1 LSETGKRVAKAAVLL
16 MVTIIISRILG
27 YAREVVL
34 YSLFGQAYITDAYRA
49 AFSIPDF
56 LYMLLVGGALSSAF
70 IPVFSSCIVSGK
82 EQDGWK
88 SASIVF
94 NYVLIFLILLVCIAY
109 FYTLPL
115 VNLLAPG
122 LPPEYIALTVQLTRI
137 MFLQTGFM
145 VLNGFAMGILNS
157 FNNFAAPAIGSL
169 VYNLVII
176 IVGVLLQEQYGITA
190 FAIGVVV
197 GSALNFAVQ
206 IPALKKVG
214 LKYYPSFNL
223 KDKGFNQ
230 IMVLMIPVL
239 AGLGVVQLNLFVTR
253 NLASGLG
260 AGAISALDLAQ
271 RLMNLP
277 MGIFAVA
284 IATAI
289 FPTLTTLV
297 ANGEIAMFKRSTSLG
312 LRAIFLVSIPAS
324 FGMAA
329 LGVHMISLL
338 FEQGKFTG
346 SMVDTTY
353 RVLVFY
359 LLGLFAYS
367 GIQVLNRSFYALK
380 DTLTPVVASAITI
393 AANIVL
399 SILLARTM
407 GAEGLALAYSLAGI
421 LNLFLLIVVL
431 RYKVGRMDG
440 SALVRGFMVSTGAS
454 IAMYFTVQQV
464 VKLLYGVFDLLEKI
478 NLIISVGAGIVAG
491 VVVYAALVYMFKLE
505 ETELVVNM
513 VKRKLK
519 RGNGNL

>member
-1 LSETGKRVAKAAVLL
+1 MSETGKRVAKAAVLL

-34 YSLFGQAYITDAYRA
+34 YWLFGQAYITDAYRA

-70 IPVFSSCIVSGK
+70 IPIFSSCIASGR
-82 EQDGWK
+82 EQDGWR

-94 NYVLIFLILLVCIAY
+94 NYVLIFLILLVCFAY

-115 VNLLAPG
+115 VNILAPG
-122 LPPEYIALTVQLTRI
+122 LPPEYLTLTVQLTRI
-137 MFLQTGFM
+137 MFMQTGFM

-176 IVGVLLQEQYGITA
+176 VVGVLLQEQYGITA
-190 FAIGVVV
+190 FAIGVVI

-214 LKYYPSFNL
+214 LKYYPSFDY
-223 KDKGFNQ
+223 KDKGFHQ

-297 ANGEIAMFKRSTSLG
+297 ANGEIAMFKRTTSLG

-329 LGVHMISLL
+329 LGTHMISLL

-346 SMVDTTY
+346 DMVETTY
-353 RVLVFY
+353 RVLIYY

-380 DTLTPVVASAITI
+380 DTITPVIASALTI

-399 SILLARTM
+399 SIILANIM
-407 GAEGLALAYSLAGI
+407 KAEGLALAYSLAGI
-421 LNLFLLIVVL
+421 INLLILILVL
-431 RYKVGRMDG
+431 RFKAGRIDG
-440 SALVRGFMVSTGAS
+440 AALIKGFLVSTGAS
-454 IAMYFTVQQV
+454 VAMYLTVQQV
-464 VKLLYGVFDLLEKI
+464 VNLLYGMLYFVEKI
-478 NLIISVGAGIVAG
+478 NLIISVGAGILAG
-491 VVVYAALVYMFKLE
+491 IIVYAALVYLFKLE
-505 ETELVVNM
+505 ETEVVLSM
-513 VKRKLK
+513 VKKKLH
-519 RGNGNL
+519 RQV